1 MAEREPSKMSSNDA
15 LVEAL
20 NAREKFLKEQ
30 PHLQSFQD
38 EIDRILEKTVGFE
51 NRMSVLAFM
60 IEKKLYELKDAF
72 DNLRTA
78 TLKAQSISSEAK
90 TEHTGQALDHSEK
103 SEGYFN

>member
-1 MAEREPSKMSSNDA
+1 MAERTSSKMSSNDA

-20 NAREKFLKEQ
+20 KARDKFLKEQ

-60 IEKKLYELKDAF
+60 IETKLYELRDSIALLRPAPLKVEGPF
-72 DNLRTA
+72 D
-78 TLKAQSISSEAK
+78 EAK
-90 TEHTGQALDHSEK
+90 VEDGDEAMVCSEDL
-103 SEGYFN
+103 GCYLN